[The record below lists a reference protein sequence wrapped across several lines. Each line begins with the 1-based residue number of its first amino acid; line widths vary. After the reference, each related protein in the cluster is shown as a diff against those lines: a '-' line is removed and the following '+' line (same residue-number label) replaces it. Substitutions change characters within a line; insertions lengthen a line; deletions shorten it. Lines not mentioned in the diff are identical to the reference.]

1 MTTPTRIRSR
11 RRSAGG
17 FALILVLFVL
27 LTLALVTAG
36 TLLGTSA
43 NLRATR
49 NYRGAEQVHFVAESG
64 ISEALQKVNAIGVVN
79 FQNDVVN
86 QWTALFGGA
95 AAQPFAPLAGFSF
108 TVIPVAS
115 AGNPADV
122 GQLIAT
128 ATGVEGVRNVV
139 VANVTRSNAP
149 TTTPG
154 ALYLANDSPTDAT
167 FNGNAFTI
175 DGNDHNPTG
184 GPGPAPPVPG
194 ISTRN
199 ATNTQQ
205 AISSLSSNQ
214 AANVQGYGYQ
224 AGPPIVPSVLT
235 SPAAPTIA
243 EMNTMI
249 NDFLALP
256 GVVTDTSGQITGNT
270 TWGTPSAPQITY
282 LNNATGV
289 TIKGNGNASGAG
301 ILIVDGDL
309 TIQGNFNFQGLI
321 LVRGK
326 TNVTN
331 DPSLTGVTGN
341 ATVYGSLWTQ
351 DVNLTVG
358 GSAIVDYSSKA
369 LQYANA
375 AGGGGALPA
384 PLVVASLADCA
395 AVPSGSGGCP

>member
-1 MTTPTRIRSR
+1 MQPPNR
-11 RRSAGG
+11 RRCRRSGG
-17 FALILVLFVL
+17 FALVLVLFVL

-43 NLRATR
+43 DLRATR
-49 NYRGAEQVHFVAESG
+49 NYRGAQQVHFVAESG
-64 ISEALQKVNAIGVVN
+64 ISMALQKVNAVGVVN

-86 QWTALFGGA
+86 QWAAVFGGTG
-95 AAQPFAPLAGFSF
+95 AQPFAPLPGFSF
-108 TVIPVAS
+108 TVVPVAS
-115 AGNPADV
+115 AGNPANA
-122 GQLIAT
+122 GQFIAT

-139 VANVTRSNAP
+139 VANVIRSNVP
-149 TTTPG
+149 STTPG
-154 ALYLANDSPTDAT
+154 AVYLANDNPTNAT
-167 FNGNAFTI
+167 FQGNAFTI

-194 ISTRN
+194 IATRN

-205 AISSLSSNQ
+205 AINSLSPIQ
-214 AANVQGYGYQ
+214 ADNVQGYGYQ
-224 AGPPIVPSVLT
+224 AGPPIVPSILT
-235 SPAAPTIA
+235 SPAAPSIA
-243 EMNTMI
+243 EMNTII
-249 NDFLALP
+249 NDLLAMP
-256 GVVTDTSGQITGNT
+256 GVVTNSSGQINGNT
-270 TWGTPSAPQITY
+270 TWGTPGAPQITH
-282 LNNATGV
+282 LNNASGV

-309 TIQGNFNFQGLI
+309 TIQGSFDFQGLI

-331 DPSLTGVTGN
+331 DPSLTNVTGN

-375 AGGGGALPA
+375 AAPTGALPA
-384 PLVVASLADCA
+384 PVVVASLADCA